1 MMIPGGATVA
11 GPAGLVRT
19 FQPQSFSGAGA
30 AVGAQRE
37 DFARRFD
44 SVTIT
49 EGSSAARDL
58 KSRLS
63 QEVRTATSTDMVS
76 ALRQQIRSG
85 TYQSD
90 PREIARKMLLMGE
103 AV

>member
-1 MMIPGGATVA
+1 MIIPGGATVA
-11 GPAGLVRT
+11 GSAGLVRAYG
-19 FQPQSFSGAGA
+19 PQNYSGAPA
-30 AVGAQRE
+30 AVSAQRE

-44 SVTIT
+44 SVTIS
-49 EGSSAARDL
+49 ESSSAALDL

-76 ALRQQIRSG
+76 ALRQQIQNG